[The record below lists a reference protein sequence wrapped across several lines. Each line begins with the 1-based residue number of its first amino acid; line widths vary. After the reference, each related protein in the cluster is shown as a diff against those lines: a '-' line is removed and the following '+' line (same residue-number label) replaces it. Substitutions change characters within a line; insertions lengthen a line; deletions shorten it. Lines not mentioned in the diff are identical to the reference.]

1 MHEAA
6 RRVIDEHEQ
15 RALWAAV
22 LEPPMLGPVDLHE
35 FADAVTAVTR
45 LVHGLEPLPSV
56 APEAVSQHPLP
67 DRLDPE
73 MDAVS
78 LSQLLAGKCRTEVGV
93 VGRDQS
99 QRLSS
104 ERRRIAAVARLASAR
119 RNQRRRPSLTIS
131 FGQPEHVA
139 ARQPR
144 QLRGLVRR
152 NPAGRHIPE
161 HMHPVDLRAAHRN
174 HRHQS
179 RAPNSHQARRVTS
192 ETGRGVTSLSGVYIR
207 PAHKAQYGT
216 EIAPVLTYSQGLA
229 ACCADVAVEAQK
241 TRLARGE
248 AGGANTGNYA

>member
-22 LEPPMLGPVDLHE
+22 FEPPMLGPVDLHE
-35 FADAVTAVTR
+35 FTDAVTAVTR

-56 APEAVSQHPLP
+56 PPEAVGPHPLP
-67 DRLDPE
+67 DRLDPK
-73 MDAVS
+73 MDAVP
-78 LSQLLAGKCRTEVGV
+78 LGQLLAGECRTEVGV

-104 ERRRIAAVARLASAR
+104 ERRRIAAVARLASAG
-119 RNQRRRPSLTIS
+119 RNQRRRPSLTVS
-131 FGQPEHVA
+131 LGQPEHLA
-139 ARQPR
+139 ARQPH

-152 NPAGRHIPE
+152 NPASRHSPE
-161 HMHPVDLRAAHRN
+161 HVHPVDLRAAHHN

-192 ETGRGVTSLSGVYIR
+192 ETGRGVTSLSGAYMR
-207 PAHKAQYGT
+207 LSRKSDYGT
-216 EIAPVLTYSQGLA
+216 QTGPGLMYPQGLA
-229 ACCADVAVEAQK
+229 KPYCRSKV
-241 TRLARGE
+241 
-248 AGGANTGNYA
+248 